1 MTGLTRSHD
10 DFDQHLIAW
19 LRDSAPPAVP
29 DGLLDGVIATTAS
42 TARRPSWWAPGGL
55 ADVLISRRTAARGF
69 ALAAT
74 IAALTLGT
82 VFIVAIG
89 SRPRVPVPPGAPGLL
104 LAARAGEALL
114 IDPSDLS
121 IRATRPAGTDLP
133 MAAWSPDGGRIALWD
148 GSDAASALVITDSGL
163 VERFRIPIRAN
174 AGALLT
180 WSPDGRRI
188 ALSIDDGDGVAV
200 YVVDA
205 AAGAVPARI
214 TDYALAA
221 ESPVWS
227 PDGRLIAFRGG
238 VGIADEALY
247 VARPNGGDVT
257 RLSRSATAVAAWCPP
272 AWAPDGSSILFDSQ
286 ENIWSVRPDGTDEHL
301 VIGTGRQEY
310 CPTWSPDGRRIA
322 FAAWLDAGKYAVVA
336 DADGGNEV
344 IPDGPL
350 YDDAWPLVWS
360 PDGKALAMNGRIL
373 TGGTNPTAILDPAGV
388 LPARTAPVD
397 AFVLGWQRL
406 EP

>member
-1 MTGLTRSHD
+1 MTRSQD
-10 DFDQHLIAW
+10 DFDQVLGAW
-19 LRDSAPPAVP
+19 LQDSAPRAVP
-29 DGLLDGVIATTAS
+29 DGLLERVVATTTS
-42 TARRPSWWAPGGL
+42 TARRPGWWAPGGL
-55 ADVLISRRTAARGF
+55 VELLINRRTVERGLALTAA
-69 ALAAT
+69 
-74 IAALTLGT
+74 IAALTLAT
-82 VFIVAIG
+82 VFIVAVG
-89 SRPRVPVPPGAPGLL
+89 SRPRVPVPAGTPGLV
-104 LAARAGEALL
+104 LAVREGEVVL

-133 MAAWSPDGGRIALWD
+133 MAAWSPDGGRIAVWD
-148 GSDAASALVITDSGL
+148 GSDAASALVITDSEL
-163 VERFRIPIRAN
+163 VERFRIPIQAR
-174 AGALLT
+174 AGARLT

-188 ALSIDDGDGVAV
+188 ALSIDDGNGVAV

-205 AAGAVPARI
+205 ATGGVPARI

-247 VARPNGGDVT
+247 VARPDGRDVA
-257 RLSRSATAVAAWCPP
+257 RLSRLATGVGAWCPP
-272 AWAPDGSSILFDSQ
+272 AWAPDGTSILFDSQ
-286 ENIWSVRPDGTDEHL
+286 ANIWSVRPDGTDEHL

-322 FAAWLDAGKYAVVA
+322 FAAWLDTGKYAVVA
-336 DADGGNEV
+336 DVASGIEV
-344 IPDGPL
+344 VPRGPL

-360 PDGKALAMNGRIL
+360 PDGRALAMNGRIL
-373 TGGTNPTAILDPAGV
+373 TPGTNPTAILDPAGV
-388 LPARTAPVD
+388 RPARTAPLG
-397 AFVLGWQRL
+397 AFVLGWQQL